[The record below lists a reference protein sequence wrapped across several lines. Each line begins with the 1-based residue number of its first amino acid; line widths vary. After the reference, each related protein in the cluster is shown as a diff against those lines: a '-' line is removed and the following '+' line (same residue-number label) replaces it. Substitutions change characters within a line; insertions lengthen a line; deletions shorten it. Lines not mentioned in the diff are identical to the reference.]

1 MFANRF
7 PKAWWGTVVLFL
19 VHGFVIATWISRI
32 PAVQSALRLNN
43 FVLGLTLLASAL
55 GALCSIPVTG
65 LLIGR
70 FGSKR
75 VSVATSVVFSVNLV
89 LPALAVDA
97 ITLALALYAFGAS
110 AAAMDVAMNAQ
121 AVEVEKEMERPT
133 MSRFHGM
140 FSLGAML
147 GAAAGGAV
155 AARGMGTLGHFAV
168 SGALNVAAVLAVGGR
183 LLDTHDAHK
192 NADHRL
198 AFRSMP
204 RVLLALSAIGF
215 CILLAEGAMA
225 DWTALYLRQVL
236 KAGQGTAAAGYSVF
250 SAAMATMRFLGDWVT
265 ARLGPQRAVRTGGL
279 VAAVGLG
286 WALSMPD
293 AAWAMPGFG
302 VAGCGFSIIIPL
314 VFGSAGRVQ
323 GVAPGAGIASVTGI
337 GYAGFIAGPPT
348 IGFLSQ
354 SLTLRG
360 ALVVVVLCCVV
371 SALLAGEM
379 EGLDTGKPLVTEAD
393 GFGIAGHL

>member
-1 MFANRF
+1 MRNRF
-7 PKAWWGTVVLFL
+7 PAAWWGTVVLFL
-19 VHGFVIATWISRI
+19 VHGFVVATWISRI

-70 FGSKR
+70 LGSKR
-75 VSVATSVVFSVNLV
+75 VSVLASTIFCVCLL
-89 LPALAVDA
+89 LPALAVNA
-97 ITLALALYAFGAS
+97 ITLAMGLYAFGAS

-121 AVEVEKEMERPT
+121 GVEVEKAMERPT

-155 AARGMGTLGHFAV
+155 AARGVGTLAHFAV
-168 SGALNVAAVLAVGGR
+168 SGALNVAAVLAVGGW
-183 LLDTHDAHK
+183 LQDTHDAHK

-198 AFRSMP
+198 PFRSMP

-236 KAGQGTAAAGYSVF
+236 KAGPGTAAAGYSVF

-265 ARLGPQRAVRTGGL
+265 TRLGPERAVRTGGL

-314 VFGSAGRVQ
+314 VFGSAGRVK
-323 GVAPGAGIASVTGI
+323 GIAPGAGIASVTGI

-354 SLTLRG
+354 FLTLRG
-360 ALVVVVLCCVV
+360 ALVVVVICCIV
-371 SALLAGEM
+371 SAALAGEM
-379 EGLDTGKPLVTEAD
+379 KRLAPGRPLVAEAD
-393 GFGIAGHL
+393 GLGVTGHL

>member
-1 MFANRF
+1 
-7 PKAWWGTVVLFL
+7 VVLFL

-55 GALCSIPVTG
+55 GAVCSIPVTG

-70 FGSKR
+70 AGSKR
-75 VSVATSVVFSVNLV
+75 VSVLASVAFCGCLV
-89 LPALAVDA
+89 LPSLAVNA
-97 ITLALALYAFGAS
+97 PTLALTLFAFGGS

-121 AVEVEKEMERPT
+121 GVEVEKEMERPT

-140 FSLGAML
+140 FSLGAMV

-155 AARGMGTLGHFAV
+155 AARGVGTLAHFAA
-168 SGALNVAAVLAVGGR
+168 SAALNVAAVLAVGGW

-198 AFRSMP
+198 PFRSMP

-236 KAGQGTAAAGYSVF
+236 RAGPGTAAAGYSVF
-250 SAAMATMRFLGDWVT
+250 SAAMATMRLLGDWVT
-265 ARLGPQRAVRTGGL
+265 TRLGPERAVRAGGL
-279 VAAVGLG
+279 LAAAGLG
-286 WALSMPD
+286 WALSMPN

-302 VAGCGFSIIIPL
+302 VAGCGFSVIIPL
-314 VFGSAGRVQ
+314 VFGSAGRVK
-323 GVAPGAGIASVTGI
+323 GIAPGAGIASVTGI

-354 SLTLRG
+354 FLTLRG
-360 ALVVVVLCCVV
+360 ALVVVVLCCIV
-371 SALLAGEM
+371 SAVLAGEM
-379 EGLDTGKPLVTEAD
+379 KQLATGRPLVAEAD
-393 GFGIAGHL
+393 GLGVTGHL

>member
-1 MFANRF
+1 
-7 PKAWWGTVVLFL
+7 LFL

-32 PAVQSALRLNN
+32 PAVQSSLRLTN
-43 FVLGLTLLASAL
+43 FELGLTLLASAL
-55 GALCSIPVTG
+55 GALCSIPVAG
-65 LLIGR
+65 FLVGR

-75 VSVATSVVFSVNLV
+75 VSVVTSALFCLSLV
-89 LPALAVDA
+89 LPALAWNA
-97 ITLALALYAFGAS
+97 IPLAAALYIFGAL
-110 AAAMDVAMNAQ
+110 AAAMDVAMNSQ
-121 AVEVEKEMERPT
+121 AVEVEKMMERPT

-140 FSLGAML
+140 FSLGAMV

-155 AARGMGTLGHFAV
+155 AARGVETLPHFAV
-168 SGALNVAAVLAVGGR
+168 SGVLNVAAVMVVGGW
-183 LLDTHDAHK
+183 LLESHDAHK

-198 AFRSMP
+198 PFRSMP

-236 KAGQGTAAAGYSVF
+236 KAGAGAAAAGYSVF
-250 SAAMATMRFLGDWVT
+250 SAAMATMRFLGDMVT
-265 ARLGPQRAVRTGGL
+265 TRLGPQRAVRMGSL

-286 WALSMPD
+286 WALCVRD
-293 AAWAMPGFG
+293 GAWAMPGFG

-314 VFGSAGRVQ
+314 VFGSAGRVK

-337 GYAGFIAGPPT
+337 GYAGFIVGPPA

-354 SLTLRG
+354 LLTLRG
-360 ALVVVVLCCVV
+360 ALVAVVLCCLL

-379 EGLDTGKPLVTEAD
+379 KGLDNDRPLVPEAD
-393 GFGIAGHL
+393 GFGVAGHL

>member
-1 MFANRF
+1 MRNRF
-7 PKAWWGTVVLFL
+7 PAAWWGTVVLFL

-55 GALCSIPVTG
+55 GALCSIPLTG

-70 FGSKR
+70 LGSKR
-75 VSVATSVVFSVNLV
+75 VSVLASVAFCASLL
-89 LPALAVDA
+89 LPSLAVNA
-97 ITLALALYAFGAS
+97 ITLGMGLFVFGGS

-121 AVEVEKEMERPT
+121 GVEVEKALERPT

-147 GAAAGGAV
+147 GAAGGGAV
-155 AARGMGTLGHFAV
+155 AARGLGTLPHFVV
-168 SGALNVAAVLAVGGR
+168 SGALNVAAVLAVGGW

-198 AFRSMP
+198 PFRSMP

-250 SAAMATMRFLGDWVT
+250 SATMATMRFLGDWVT
-265 ARLGPQRAVRTGGL
+265 TRLGPERAVRAGGL

-286 WALSMPD
+286 WALAMPD

-323 GVAPGAGIASVTGI
+323 GIAPGAGIASVTGI

-354 SLTLRG
+354 FLTLRG
-360 ALVVVVLCCVV
+360 ALVVVVLCCIV
-371 SALLAGEM
+371 SAVLAGEM
-379 EGLDTGKPLVTEAD
+379 KQLSTGRPLVAEAD
-393 GFGIAGHL
+393 GFGVTGHL